1 MTNKKNDP
9 FGFQKAIN
17 PLNQMDE
24 KMLKQLAEIF
34 GDNPNSVYK
43 KAVNS
48 LKSKT
53 NFKKGV

>member
-17 PLNQMDE
+17 PLDQMDA
-24 KMLKQLAEIF
+24 KILKQIADIF
-34 GDNPNSVYK
+34 GDSPNSVYK

-48 LKSKT
+48 LKPK
-53 NFKKGV
+53 NKGSNNE

>member
-17 PLNQMDE
+17 PLDQMDI
-24 KMLKQLAEIF
+24 KMLKKLAEIF
-34 GDNPNSVYK
+34 EDSPNSVYK

-48 LKSKT
+48 LKPK
-53 NFKKGV
+53 NKGGR

>member
-17 PLNQMDE
+17 PLDQMDT
-24 KMLKQLAEIF
+24 KMLKELAEIF
-34 GDNPNSVYK
+34 GDSPNSVYK

-48 LKSKT
+48 LKPK
-53 NFKKGV
+53 NKGGK

>member
-17 PLNQMDE
+17 PLDQMDA
-24 KMLKQLAEIF
+24 KTLQQIAAIF
-34 GDNPNSVYK
+34 GDSPNSVYK

-48 LKSKT
+48 LKPK
-53 NFKKGV
+53 NKGGK

>member
-48 LKSKT
+48 LKPK
-53 NFKKGV
+53 NKGGQ